1 MRNEKILSEV
11 FLQGVCRALN
21 DTSLVFIKI
30 KTGTLQ
36 IIILFSDHKS
46 IYIWVMVNTKSVL
59 SGFYKH
65 LFCKDSIGI
74 FIITY
79 DFEDIPIPSW
89 CIYYAIGMYQ
99 IIEMLEF
106 PEILIVSK

>member
-46 IYIWVMVNTKSVL
+46 IYI
-59 SGFYKH
+59 
-65 LFCKDSIGI
+65 
-74 FIITY
+74 
-79 DFEDIPIPSW
+79 
-89 CIYYAIGMYQ
+89 
-99 IIEMLEF
+99 
-106 PEILIVSK
+106 